1 MKATFRS
8 LRTYNYRLWAGGA
21 IVSNVGTWMQ
31 RTAQDWLVLTELT
44 HHDAASVGIVMALQ
58 FGPQAVLLP
67 LTGYAADRF
76 DRRKLLMVTQ
86 GAMGLLAAGLG
97 LLSVM
102 HWVQLWHVYVFALL
116 LGIVSA
122 FDIPVRHTF
131 VSDMVPPEDMSNAV
145 ALNSASF
152 NAARLVGPA
161 AAGLTIAAI
170 GTGWA
175 FLANGLSFAGVLI
188 SLFFLRMADI
198 RRRAPKAPTGP
209 KFIEGVRGISRRP
222 DLRAIVLMYFL
233 IGTFG
238 MNYPIFI
245 STMAVTVF
253 HKGASQFG
261 LLTSTLAV
269 GSVSGALLSAG
280 RTRAR
285 FGYLLL
291 GTAAFGLGSLVAA
304 GMPGY
309 WLFAAALVV
318 IGLAA
323 QTFGTTANG
332 MVQMTTPPDQRGRV
346 MAVMMAV
353 FNGGTPLGAPFA
365 GWVAN
370 RFGPR
375 CALLIAAAGGL
386 GAAIV
391 AVTYLIRHRRLRLRL
406 DGYRIRVDYDERP
419 MPSELAG

>member
-1 MKATFRS
+1 MKTTFRS

-44 HHDAASVGIVMALQ
+44 HHDATAVGIVMALQ
-58 FGPQAVLLP
+58 FGPQALLLP
-67 LTGYAADRF
+67 ITGYAADRF
-76 DRRKLLMVTQ
+76 DRRTLLMATQ
-86 GAMGLLAAGLG
+86 GAMGLLAVGLG
-97 LLSVM
+97 ALTVL

-131 VSDMVPPEDMSNAV
+131 VSDMVPAEDTANAI

-161 AAGLTIAAI
+161 TAGLVIAAI

-175 FLANGLSFAGVLI
+175 FLANGLSFAGVLV
-188 SLFFLRMADI
+188 SLVFLRSADI
-198 RRRAPKAPTGP
+198 RMRPAKAPAGP
-209 KFIEGVRGISRRP
+209 KFVEGLQSIARRP

-253 HKGASQFG
+253 HKGAGQFG

-269 GSVSGALLSAG
+269 GSVTGALLSAG
-280 RTRAR
+280 RVSTR
-285 FGYLLL
+285 FGYLLI
-291 GTAAFGLGSLVAA
+291 GTAAFGLGSLLAA
-304 GMPGY
+304 LMPGY
-309 WLFAAALVV
+309 WSFAAMLVT

-323 QTFGTTANG
+323 QTFSTTANG
-332 MVQMTTPPDQRGRV
+332 LVQMTTDPGQRGRV

-353 FNGGTPLGAPFA
+353 FNGGTPLGAPLV

-375 CALLIAAAGGL
+375 CALLAAAAGGL
-386 GAAIV
+386 GAALV
-391 AVTYLIRHRRLRLRL
+391 ALIYLVRHRRFKIRRT
-406 DGYRIRVDYDERP
+406 GYRLTFDYIE
-419 MPSELAG
+419 